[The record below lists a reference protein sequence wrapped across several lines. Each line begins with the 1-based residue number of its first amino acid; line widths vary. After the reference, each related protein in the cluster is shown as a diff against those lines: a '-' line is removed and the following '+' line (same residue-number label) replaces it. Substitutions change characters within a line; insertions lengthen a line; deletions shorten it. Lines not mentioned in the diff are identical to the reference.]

1 MYMYTVLAFCILY
14 VHMYTCNVGVHV
26 FFPFFSYLE
35 RLAYD
40 WITHKVYW
48 SDYGAAEIG
57 IVDLQ
62 SGNRMVLIETGQK
75 QHSRPRALELDP
87 IRR

>member
-1 MYMYTVLAFCILY
+1 MYMDCIFMQSFY
-14 VHMYTCNVGVHV
+14 NDSYTCTNIFSS
-26 FFPFFSYLE
+26 FFPYLE

-40 WITHKVYW
+40 WITQKVYW

-57 IVDLQ
+57 IVDLR
-62 SGNRMVLIETGQK
+62 SGTRMVLIVTGQK

-87 IRR
+87 LRR